1 MKVLSRQR
9 RRPRTSA
16 YQQEMR
22 DSCAASLLVW
32 VLGYCCVLA
41 FYGGKQKLEFVVRH
55 SHSHTLL
62 MDLGD
67 NEKATSV
74 NQLVSDAKT
83 VKEILSVAPLIKVP
97 GEPLMHWE
105 KQLVH
110 RRRRQRGAASAI
122 VRLSKMLVGW
132 TNVEARKSAL
142 TDNNNFNRLLVAAT
156 SPIGEEEDVGD
167 VRSYATV
174 VRAAS
179 TLLFEP
185 MRGGGNDAFASINLQ
200 EILVSLVARLDAVLV
215 QGLLPDHEL
224 DGLYW
229 AAQRIGYK
237 GEKQNLASLWAK
249 LDLPFS
255 VHLGLTRSSLTLDQ
269 VVEEVQFEQSVLTT
283 RDKKK
288 VVERRKTCWM
298 AEKNVGGLA
307 YSGKIM
313 SPVPFSP
320 CIASVRD
327 HIEERTGQY
336 FDCCLINLYEDGD
349 CACAYHSDPDLGTV
363 FARESFIVSVGE
375 TRRFNIKRNGQEPHI
390 YHVFDGDVFCMER
403 NCNDDWIHSIS
414 SSEGLQN
421 NGPRVSIVFKRTIPG
436 PGGKRGHGLPRALPQ
451 GRSAQTPPR
460 RTSKK

>member
-1 MKVLSRQR
+1 MR
-9 RRPRTSA
+9 A
-16 YQQEMR
+16 YYG
-22 DSCAASLLVW
+22 ALHLL
-32 VLGYCCVLA
+32 LACCVEA
-41 FYGGKQKLEFVVRH
+41 FTILRMNERGLVAPLQSTAVGDGGGAGGV
-55 SHSHTLL
+55 
-62 MDLGD
+62 
-67 NEKATSV
+67 NEKAVSV

-83 VKEILSVAPLIKVP
+83 VKELLSVAPQIKLP
-97 GEPLMHWE
+97 GDPLMHWE

-122 VRLSKMLVGW
+122 TRLSKMLVGW
-132 TNVEARKSAL
+132 TNVEARKAAL
-142 TDNNNFNRLLVAAT
+142 TESNFSRLLAAAAAPT
-156 SPIGEEEDVGD
+156 GGEDEDLSD
-167 VRSYATV
+167 IRSYIAV
-174 VRAAS
+174 VRATAI
-179 TLLFEP
+179 LLYEP
-185 MRGGGNDAFASINLQ
+185 MRGGGQNALASHQ
-200 EILVSLVARLDAVLV
+200 EILHSLLARIDAVLV

-229 AAQRIGYK
+229 AAQRLGYK
-237 GEKQNLASLWAK
+237 GENQNLASLWTK
-249 LDLPFS
+249 LNLPFS
-255 VHLGLTRSSLTLDQ
+255 VHQGLTSSSLSLDQ
-269 VVEEVQFEQSVLTT
+269 VIEQVRFEQSVLTT

-320 CIASVRD
+320 CVSNVRD
-327 HIEERTGQY
+327 HLEQCTGQY

-349 CACAYHSDPDLGTV
+349 CACAYHSDPDLGTI

-375 TRRFNIKRNGQEPHI
+375 TRRFNIKKNGQEAHV

-414 SSEGLQN
+414 PSEGDQN

-436 PGGKRGHGLPRALPQ
+436 PGGKRGHGLPR
-451 GRSAQTPPR
+451 SAQRPS
-460 RTSKK
+460 SK